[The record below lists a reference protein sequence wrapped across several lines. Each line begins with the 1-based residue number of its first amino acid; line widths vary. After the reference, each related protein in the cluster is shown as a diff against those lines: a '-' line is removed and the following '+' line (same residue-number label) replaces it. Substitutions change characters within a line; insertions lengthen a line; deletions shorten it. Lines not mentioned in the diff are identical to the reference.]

1 MQMNVLVVGPVF
13 RVKVGG
19 KKATK
24 RTAEELPKVLPCRRV
39 GQSDDIAHEVCF
51 LASDDATYINGCPL
65 FVVGGL
71 SRLNAFSLMQT

>member
-1 MQMNVLVVGPVF
+1 MNVLVKGAVF

-19 KKATK
+19 NKATE
-24 RTAEELPKVLPCRRV
+24 RTAEELPRVLPCRRV
-39 GQSDDIAHEVCF
+39 GQSDDIAQEVCF
-51 LASDDATYINGCPL
+51 LASDDATDINGCPL